1 MALREPSPP
10 YGVSSDEE
18 QFAEAGTWLSLA
30 EEKLPVARQL
40 LTLELFDE
48 TVSKCYYVM
57 FYAAEAALALEG
69 IRPHRHGG
77 VAARFGQYFAK
88 TGRVESIL
96 GRKLREAM
104 EARADADYNPNR
116 RASREDAERLLADA
130 TQFLQPIKTLF
141 ENLPPA
147 PGA

>member
-1 MALREPSPP
+1 LKA
-10 YGVSSDEE
+10 SDRT
-18 QFAEAGTWLSLA
+18 GHS
-30 EEKLPVARQL
+30 
-40 LTLELFDE
+40 
-48 TVSKCYYVM
+48 
-57 FYAAEAALALEG
+57 
-69 IRPHRHGG
+69 G

-130 TQFLQPIKTLF
+130 TEFLQAIKALF
-141 ENLPPA
+141 ENRNRSAILESIIEA
-147 PGA
+147 PG